1 MSYIENQ
8 KGRRISELGDI
19 VIEIIQLKN
28 TEKKMENITVIS
40 IKTPNK
46 NAPKYLKQEE
56 TEPQREMRNDR
67 LHLNISLSPFP

>member
-1 MSYIENQ
+1 MSYTENQ

-19 VIEIIQLKN
+19 VIEIIQVKN

-46 NAPKYLKQEE
+46 SAPN
-56 TEPQREMRNDR
+56 T
-67 LHLNISLSPFP
+67 

>member
-1 MSYIENQ
+1 MSYTENQ

-19 VIEIIQLKN
+19 VIEIIQVKN

-46 NAPKYLKQEE
+46 SAPKYLKQEE
-56 TEPQREMRNDR
+56 TELQREMRNDQ
-67 LHLNISLSPFP
+67 LYLNISLSPFP